1 MSFDDLIPDGWGSFF
16 VLQKLRKTEISVK
29 AAAAAAAF
37 FLVLSGADSTLSPV
51 IQGQGLTR
59 SSLNTGTGSAGYQD
73 CCCFVGIDGALPRWS
88 LRSSTATLM
97 NHCFRRFLV
106 LFVLDRKE
114 F

>member
-59 SSLNTGTGSAGYQD
+59 LIFISLILVQESPGHKD
-73 CCCFVGIDGALPRWS
+73 CCCFVGIDG
-88 LRSSTATLM
+88 TLA
-97 NHCFRRFLV
+97 R
-106 LFVLDRKE
+106 
-114 F
+114 

>member
-51 IQGQGLTR
+51 IQGQGLAR
-59 SSLNTGTGSAGYQD
+59 LIFISLILVQESPGHKD
-73 CCCFVGIDGALPRWS
+73 CCCFVGIDGALAR
-88 LRSSTATLM
+88 
-97 NHCFRRFLV
+97 
-106 LFVLDRKE
+106 
-114 F
+114 

>member
-59 SSLNTGTGSAGYQD
+59 LNTGAGITRAQGLLLLCRD
-73 CCCFVGIDGALPRWS
+73 RRCFGEIDG
-88 LRSSTATLM
+88 
-97 NHCFRRFLV
+97 HFVRRRPL
-106 LFVLDRKE
+106 
-114 F
+114 

>member
-51 IQGQGLTR
+51 IQGQGLAR
-59 SSLNTGTGSAGYQD
+59 LIFISLILVQESPGHKD
-73 CCCFVGIDGALPRWS
+73 CCCFVGIDG
-88 LRSSTATLM
+88 TLA
-97 NHCFRRFLV
+97 R
-106 LFVLDRKE
+106 
-114 F
+114 